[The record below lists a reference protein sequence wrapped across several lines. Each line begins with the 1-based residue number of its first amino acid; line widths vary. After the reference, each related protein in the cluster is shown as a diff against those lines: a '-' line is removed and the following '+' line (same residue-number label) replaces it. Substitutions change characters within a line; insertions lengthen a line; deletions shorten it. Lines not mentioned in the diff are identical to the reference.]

1 MFVRLFLVVAAPIV
15 LSLPVAGSAQSGSWT
30 RQPQNKQ
37 QYDSL
42 VAYNNLVTAF
52 RAGDDGPSRAIASWP
67 NKQVLAMVAL
77 LPPAPLTFPPW
88 DAGQFKAAVMLHTTT
103 ALNLLG
109 TADRSEGALLHLQ
122 VGTEI
127 LRRGGKDVLDFV
139 GPWHTAIA
147 RLLMNRANL
156 EALDA
161 FLEHARERFPADPT
175 IQFLSGVFAEF
186 MAGPSSFD
194 ELAPTPSAVSFA
206 KMEQALERMS
216 KRRTGRL
223 DDAARFFGAAL
234 GAEGH
239 DAEMLL
245 HAGRVE
251 MLRGHDD
258 EAVPVFR
265 DIDASAATRADLRYL
280 AALFVGGLHERSGRI
295 DDAIASYRKAAEIL
309 PAQSARVALSEALRR
324 AGRAGESAQV
334 LRDAVVA
341 QRRPAV
347 DPWWTYF
354 MEDPDLTAARLK
366 RLLAEARR

>member
-1 MFVRLFLVVAAPIV
+1 MFVRLLLVVAAPIV
-15 LSLPVAGSAQSGSWT
+15 FSLPVAGAAQSGSWT

-37 QYDSL
+37 HYDSL
-42 VAYNNLVTAF
+42 VEYNKLVTAF
-52 RAGDDGPSRAIASWP
+52 RAGDDGPAQAIAFWP

-77 LPPAPLTFPPW
+77 LPPAPLKFPPW

-127 LRRGGKDVLDFV
+127 LRRGGKDVPDFV

-156 EALDA
+156 EVLAA
-161 FLEHARERFPADPT
+161 FLERARERFPDDPT

-186 MAGPSSFD
+186 MAGPSSFE
-194 ELAPTPSAVSFA
+194 ELAPSAVSFA
-206 KMEQALERMS
+206 KMPQALERMS

-223 DDAARFFGAAL
+223 DEAARFLGAAL
-234 GAEGH
+234 GAGGH

-245 HAGRVE
+245 HAARVE
-251 MLRGHDD
+251 MLRNHDD
-258 EAVPVFR
+258 EAVRMFR
-265 DIDASAATRADLRYL
+265 DIDGSAATRTDWRYL
-280 AALFVGGLHERSGRI
+280 AALFAGGLHERTGRI
-295 DDAIASYRKAAEIL
+295 DDAMASYRRAAAIL
-309 PAQSARVALSEALRR
+309 PAAQSARVALSEVLRR
-324 AGRAGESAQV
+324 AGRAGESAQM
-334 LRDAVVA
+334 LRDAVA
-341 QRRPAV
+341 ARRPPAV

-354 MEDPDLTAARLK
+354 LEDPDLTAARLK